1 MTGEAM
7 ARLNFFVPPLTGSLL
22 TRTQVAHTSRGFCWL
37 MTGERGTHRSLWDI
51 GMVLNV
57 TGKLP
62 PLIKHEDRDR
72 LATHHGNQLL
82 LLASKFWGK
91 ELAELDIRWI
101 SLCFTQ
107 LRAEQQREAVEQ
119 ATRFLTV
126 GQYLS
131 SRQERA
137 QIMKHSDTI
146 PADVIARLDQS
157 LGHLE
162 QALLTKDP
170 MMPQHLR
177 NTHSLLISYPE
188 TVHLLEDAEVARL
201 IDAAELHTKTEIVKA
216 AATGKGTGSRK
227 KVDISD
233 L

>member
-1 MTGEAM
+1 M
-7 ARLNFFVPPLTGSLL
+7 ARLPFFVPPLTGGFL

-37 MTGERGTHRSLWDI
+37 LLGERGTHRSLWDLSL
-51 GMVLNV
+51 VLG
-57 TGKLP
+57 TLDKMP
-62 PLIKHEDRDR
+62 PRIKHADRDP
-72 LATHHGNQLL
+72 LPQTHGNQLL
-82 LLASKFWGK
+82 LLAAKFWGK
-91 ELAELDIRWI
+91 EFAEFDARWI

-107 LRAEQQREAVEQ
+107 MKLPHQTQAVEL
-119 ATRFLTV
+119 ATRFLTT

-131 SRQERA
+131 SRHERA
-137 QIMKHSDTI
+137 QLMRTSDTI
-146 PADVIARLDQS
+146 PPDVLARLDQS

-188 TVHLLEDAEVARL
+188 TVHLLDDAEVARL

-216 AATGKGTGSRK
+216 VAAGKSSGGSRK
-227 KVDISD
+227 KVDVSD

>member
-1 MTGEAM
+1 M
-7 ARLNFFVPPLTGSLL
+7 AKLPYFVPPLTGSLL

-37 MTGERGTHRSLWDI
+37 LRGERGTNRSILDLTMTL
-51 GMVLNV
+51 GVLD
-57 TGKLP
+57 KLP
-62 PLIKHEDRDR
+62 SYVRPEHRDSMTPETSSRLLHLISSFWQRDMEDIDV
-72 LATHHGNQLL
+72 
-82 LLASKFWGK
+82 
-91 ELAELDIRWI
+91 RWI
-101 SLCFTQ
+101 GLYFRQ
-107 LRAEQQREAVEQ
+107 MKQPQQDQATEL
-119 ATRFLTV
+119 ATRFLTT

-137 QIMKHSDTI
+137 QLMKTSDTI
-146 PADVIARLDQS
+146 PPDILARLDQS